1 MVTTSNQSL
10 IALPAF
16 MRFLS
21 TYPDPQEVCEALLSG
36 PLAHFDAKSVNMFLT
51 TPTNTYKIVGT
62 TGITAPLVP
71 RYMEMSRALHTPLN
85 EAVLEGEIVTTSILK
100 QLDDYPSL
108 AIDRTIWEDVANT
121 AGDLR
126 IDTIPIVSNG
136 KSIGAYDMFAEG
148 VEPSRKDY
156 AFLSSLGHLLGVWAT
171 HPYTENSLESE
182 FTLNSDE
189 VSFILNE
196 RQLHIL
202 ELVEQGRSNSA
213 IALILGYSQSTVKQ
227 ELQRAMRV
235 LRTNE
240 RSEAAK
246 RARELGLHPAE

>member
-21 TYPDPQEVCEALLSG
+21 TYPDPQEVCESLISG

-51 TPTNTYKIVGT
+51 TEENTFKIVGT

-71 RYMEMSRALHTPLN
+71 RYIEMPRTLNTPLSN
-85 EAVLEGEIVTTSILK
+85 AVLEGEIVTTSILK

-108 AIDRTIWEDVANT
+108 ALDRAIWEDVAKTSGN
-121 AGDLR
+121 LQ

-136 KSIGAYDMFAEG
+136 RSIGAFDMFSEATA
-148 VEPSRKDY
+148 VSRKDY
-156 AFLSSLGHLLGVWAT
+156 AFLSALGHMLGIWAT
-171 HPYTENSLESE
+171 HPFTESGLEAN
-182 FTLNSDE
+182 FAPNAND
-189 VSFILNE
+189 VSFNLNE
-196 RQLHIL
+196 RQLNIL

-213 IALILGYSQSTVKQ
+213 IAVILGYSQSTVKQ

>member
-1 MVTTSNQSL
+1 MFTTSNQSL

-16 MRFLS
+16 MRFIS
-21 TYPDPQEVCEALLSG
+21 TYPDPQEVCEALMGG
-36 PLAHFDAKSVNMFLT
+36 PLAHFNAKSVNMFLAT
-51 TPTNTYKIVGT
+51 EENTYKIVGT

-71 RYMEMSRALHTPLN
+71 RYMEMPRTLNTPLN
-85 EAVLEGEIVTTSILK
+85 DAIIEGEIVTTSILK

-108 AIDRTIWEDVANT
+108 ALDRKIWEDVAKT

-136 KSIGAYDMFAEG
+136 KSIGAYDMFSEGAEPG
-148 VEPSRKDY
+148 RKDY
-156 AFLSSLGHLLGVWAT
+156 AFLSALGHLLGVWAT
-171 HPYTENSLESE
+171 HPYTENSLESS
-182 FTLNSDE
+182 FALNSDE
-189 VSFILNE
+189 VSFNLNE

-213 IALILGYSQSTVKQ
+213 IAVILGYSQSTVKQ

-246 RARELGLHPAE
+246 RARELGLHLCQ